1 MLSKFKVNGCRLN
14 AVLSSDWSVIGQ
26 FEISPVRE
34 MLEIPKFIR
43 SNQLP
48 QQAPEVAV
56 LVNVFRVYANV
67 TKNSY

>member
-56 LVNVFRVYANV
+56 LVTVAF
-67 TKNSY
+67 T